1 MNPSDD
7 AHGGADDAA
16 NGAADGADNG
26 ADDGSGDGA
35 DAIRLTAGERP
46 QFDGETVARQS
57 GVSRETSTRLW
68 RALGFPDTGDAVAYG
83 QGDVD
88 ALRLGRELIESGLVT
103 EATVI
108 RLARAVGQTMA
119 RLADWQ
125 VSALIEAANS
135 NDTDS
140 NDTDGNRADA
150 ESGSQLSA
158 AMDLADELAP
168 SFEHLM
174 VYAWRRHLAA
184 AATRAEDLSEA
195 DLARLTHTQSVGF
208 ADMSRFSL
216 LSNDLDNP
224 GLGSLVETFENVCA
238 DHVTGAGGRLIKTL
252 GDAVLYVFDEP
263 ELAARVSLQLI
274 STVSA
279 RDDLPDI
286 RVGMATGT
294 VVSRLGDVFGP
305 PVNLAA
311 RLSNVARSN
320 RLLVDETTASALE
333 DSFELRALPRRPI
346 RGFGMLSPINVMQR
360 RRFRK
365 HDC

>member
-1 MNPSDD
+1 MTPSDD
-7 AHGGADDAA
+7 DVT
-16 NGAADGADNG
+16 
-26 ADDGSGDGA
+26 
-35 DAIRLTAGERP
+35 RLTVGEEP
-46 QFDGETVARQS
+46 QFDGEAVARQS
-57 GVSRETSTRLW
+57 GVSREMSTRLW
-68 RALGFPDTGDAVAYG
+68 RALGFPDMGDAVAYG

-103 EATVI
+103 EATAI

-125 VSALIEAANS
+125 VSALIEAANGE
-135 NDTDS
+135 
-140 NDTDGNRADA
+140 DG
-150 ESGSQLSA
+150 EQSGSQLNA

-174 VYAWRRHLAA
+174 VYAWRRHLVA

-195 DLARLTHTQSVGF
+195 ELARLIHTESVGF

-263 ELAARVSLQLI
+263 ELAARVSLELI

>member
-16 NGAADGADNG
+16 NGAADGANYGANDG

-174 VYAWRRHLAA
+174 VYAWRRRLAA

-252 GDAVLYVFDEP
+252 GDAVLYVFDKP

-346 RGFGMLSPINVMQR
+346 RGFG
-360 RRFRK
+360 
-365 HDC
+365 